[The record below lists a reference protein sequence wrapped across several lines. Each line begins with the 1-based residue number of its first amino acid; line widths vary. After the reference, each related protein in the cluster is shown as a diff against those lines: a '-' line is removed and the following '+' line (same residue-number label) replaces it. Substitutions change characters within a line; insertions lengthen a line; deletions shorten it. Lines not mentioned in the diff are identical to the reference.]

1 MVQSS
6 KSWDLM
12 IKFMEITVFT
22 FFFKS
27 RQQASCAPMLK
38 KTHVFFKKVP
48 KTKIFIN
55 SGLLSLLVSKIHFLK
70 NNVYRRWRG
79 SDEWFGT
86 RFFHT
91 FHVVFRCVFDFWVFY
106 VFYHVRAKLLW
117 KYFSKQENL
126 VKTVLCLVAPCKIVL
141 NL

>member
-1 MVQSS
+1 
-6 KSWDLM
+6 
-12 IKFMEITVFT
+12 
-22 FFFKS
+22 
-27 RQQASCAPMLK
+27 MLK

-55 SGLLSLLVSKIHFLK
+55 SGFLSLLVSKIHFLK

-117 KYFSKQENL
+117 KDSSKQENL
-126 VKTVLCLVAPCKIVL
+126 VKTTLCLVAPCKIML
-141 NL
+141 NLEWIDTRLTKCLHNGLFKMSRKHEFLSNRTQFDKI